1 MNMKKILLTA
11 LFALSLLSS
20 CRAQTVFTFEC
31 FCGYLT
37 IADGNCDVCGP
48 TLQSRMFTG
57 IIIRRNGVPHKWIE
71 TPYTVRFNGQVARFQ
86 ELVYPNPEIINI
98 DRSQTPYGTLDSFKM
113 AIQCPCVG
121 GGGRDT
127 IVIDS
132 SGAVCA
138 ALYFFANDT
147 AAIASPTTDQYDYYL
162 TAPENYY
169 GLPAGLVKLAW
180 ETTLPDSANAP
191 GCGSGGSGTGTVTA
205 FSFTDGGGFTGT
217 VLNPTTTP
225 TLSLVLQDAAADGAT
240 KGQATFTAADFNSAA
255 GVISLDYAN
264 GQKANGSQPGFLS
277 STDWATFN
285 GKLTANAPITGATKT
300 KITYDANGLVT
311 AGADATTSDIAEGS
325 NLYYTDE
332 RNDDRTAALIQNN
345 TGISWSYND
354 GAGTLTPTI
363 TDNSVTNEGAL
374 SVTAGLSN
382 TSQIQSN
389 TSGDAPI
396 VIKAGTNVT
405 LSESGDTITI
415 AASGGGGGVTSDTY
429 ANWNAARLA
438 GTLPLNSTI
447 LVSNRGD
454 NGLLL
459 QTGNNA
465 AQVALSGQGGF
476 LNADFQNAGTYSGV
490 SAVTGVAAGTR
501 KGIWYSGISVS
512 LGEIVIYNLLHYQV
526 TNAGAINGNPPPS
539 NATAYTALP
548 RSAANVGYIL
558 EWDAVEFDFVAD
570 AIVYRADKR
579 GNTVR
584 TAAAV
589 TAFQWGNNKC
599 EKNTVLGLIDQKNA
613 RGEIKNNVV
622 YANAQI
628 NGNTM
633 ATDAKIYNNVLF
645 PGGRIESNDLAA
657 TSQIYGN
664 TAAGFIQA
672 NTLDVNSSIYS
683 NDLKSSAAISFN
695 TINVTGS
702 ISLNIL
708 GPSATISGNT
718 FSGAA
723 ACGIFSNVVG
733 ANSTVTS
740 CIMDSGS
747 SISLNTIAE
756 NVLIQSF
763 NLGAS
768 AQVYKNAFAAD
779 VQVYSNTLAASSQ
792 FTNNRFGQASFFY
805 SNTLYVNFRYNTMEP
820 QSEVY
825 SLAQSGT
832 ALVSISGNTFS
843 GQSAFW
849 NCTFGDN
856 SIFDG
861 NKLGINADLSYL
873 TLGDNASF
881 QNNEWAAGTNFQQ
894 KTLAAGVA
902 FSGSKMDGA
911 FTDTET
917 YSANISGKTATPV
930 FSNFEATIDITKAS
944 NLDLTIYPYYGVFYL
959 TSSNPTESLS
969 AIIYAGE
976 REFIVYP
983 ASGLSVDFNGAAA
996 SGASSSQIIS
1006 PVTTAT
1012 INGSNYDYAKFQLVS
1027 IASGIFKLTNYVNH
1041 L

>member
-11 LFALSLLSS
+11 LLALFFFSS

-37 IADGNCDVCGP
+37 VADGNCDVCGP

-57 IIIRRNGVPHKWIE
+57 IIIRKNGVPHKWIE

-86 ELVYPNPEIINI
+86 ELVYPNPETINI

-191 GCGSGGSGTGTVTA
+191 GCGSGGSGTGTVTS

-255 GVISLDYAN
+255 GVISLDYVN

-285 GKLTANAPITGATKT
+285 GKLTADAPITGATKT

-415 AASGGGGGVTSDTY
+415 AASGGG
-429 ANWNAARLA
+429 
-438 GTLPLNSTI
+438 
-447 LVSNRGD
+447 
-454 NGLLL
+454 
-459 QTGNNA
+459 
-465 AQVALSGQGGF
+465 VA
-476 LNADFQNAGTYSGV
+476 T
-490 SAVTGVAAGTR
+490 VTGVAVDNTD
-501 KGIWYSGISVS
+501 
-512 LGEIVIYNLLHYQV
+512 
-526 TNAGAINGNPPPS
+526 PS
-539 NATAYTALP
+539 NPVVNAIPFVFPDEMEATGNNTFQGGLISCKLTNFSTGAYTA
-548 RSAANVGYIL
+548 RSGFPFFGLYATYNSGDANYSMGFYDDGGTIFSMEAIDNVYNYATTSLFSGYEITQ
-558 EWDAVEFDFVAD
+558 
-570 AIVYRADKR
+570 R
-579 GNTVR
+579 
-584 TAAAV
+584 V
-589 TAFQWGNNKC
+589 TN
-599 EKNTVLGLIDQKNA
+599 LS
-613 RGEIKNNVV
+613 
-622 YANAQI
+622 
-628 NGNTM
+628 NGN
-633 ATDAKIYNNVLF
+633 
-645 PGGRIESNDLAA
+645 E
-657 TSQIYGN
+657 TS
-664 TAAGFIQA
+664 
-672 NTLDVNSSIYS
+672 LSI
-683 NDLKSSAAISFN
+683 NP
-695 TINVTGS
+695 V
-702 ISLNIL
+702 
-708 GPSATISGNT
+708 
-718 FSGAA
+718 
-723 ACGIFSNVVG
+723 
-733 ANSTVTS
+733 
-740 CIMDSGS
+740 
-747 SISLNTIAE
+747 E
-756 NVLIQSF
+756 
-763 NLGAS
+763 
-768 AQVYKNAFAAD
+768 
-779 VQVYSNTLAASSQ
+779 
-792 FTNNRFGQASFFY
+792 
-805 SNTLYVNFRYNTMEP
+805 
-820 QSEVY
+820 
-825 SLAQSGT
+825 
-832 ALVSISGNTFS
+832 
-843 GQSAFW
+843 
-849 NCTFGDN
+849 
-856 SIFDG
+856 
-861 NKLGINADLSYL
+861 DLS
-873 TLGDNASF
+873 
-881 QNNEWAAGTNFQQ
+881 
-894 KTLAAGVA
+894 
-902 FSGSKMDGA
+902 
-911 FTDTET
+911 
-917 YSANISGKTATPV
+917 
-930 FSNFEATIDITKAS
+930 
-944 NLDLTIYPYYGVFYL
+944 
-959 TSSNPTESLS
+959 
-969 AIIYAGE
+969 
-976 REFIVYP
+976 
-983 ASGLSVDFNGAAA
+983 
-996 SGASSSQIIS
+996 
-1006 PVTTAT
+1006 
-1012 INGSNYDYAKFQLVS
+1012 
-1027 IASGIFKLTNYVNH
+1027 
-1041 L
+1041 

>member
-1 MNMKKILLTA
+1 MKKILLTA
-11 LFALSLLSS
+11 LLALFFFSS

-37 IADGNCDVCGP
+37 VADGNCDVCGP

-57 IIIRRNGVPHKWIE
+57 IIIRKNGVPHKWIE

-86 ELVYPNPEIINI
+86 ELVYPNPETINI

-191 GCGSGGSGTGTVTA
+191 GCGSGGSGTGTVTS

-255 GVISLDYAN
+255 GVISLDYVN

-415 AASGGGGGVTSDTY
+415 AASGGG
-429 ANWNAARLA
+429 
-438 GTLPLNSTI
+438 
-447 LVSNRGD
+447 
-454 NGLLL
+454 
-459 QTGNNA
+459 
-465 AQVALSGQGGF
+465 VA
-476 LNADFQNAGTYSGV
+476 T
-490 SAVTGVAAGTR
+490 VTGVAVDNTD
-501 KGIWYSGISVS
+501 
-512 LGEIVIYNLLHYQV
+512 
-526 TNAGAINGNPPPS
+526 PS
-539 NATAYTALP
+539 NPVVNAIPFVFPDEMEATGNNTFQGGLISCKLTNFSTGAYTA
-548 RSAANVGYIL
+548 RSGFPFFGLYATYNSGDANYSMGFYDDGGTIFSMEAIDNVYNYATTSLFSGYEITQRVTNL
-558 EWDAVEFDFVAD
+558 SNGNETSLSINPAD
-570 AIVYRADKR
+570 GFIVSNSTGNIIEANAIRVKITRAF
-579 GNTVR
+579 GYWAT
-584 TAAAV
+584 
-589 TAFQWGNNKC
+589 
-599 EKNTVLGLIDQKNA
+599 
-613 RGEIKNNVV
+613 NVV
-622 YANAQI
+622 NRDALSPEIGWTIFCTDCTAN
-628 NGNTM
+628 
-633 ATDAKIYNNVLF
+633 D
-645 PGGRIESNDLAA
+645 
-657 TSQIYGN
+657 
-664 TAAGFIQA
+664 
-672 NTLDVNSSIYS
+672 SS
-683 NDLKSSAAISFN
+683 
-695 TINVTGS
+695 TG
-702 ISLNIL
+702 
-708 GPSATISGNT
+708 
-718 FSGAA
+718 
-723 ACGIFSNVVG
+723 VV
-733 ANSTVTS
+733 
-740 CIMDSGS
+740 
-747 SISLNTIAE
+747 
-756 NVLIQSF
+756 Q
-763 NLGAS
+763 
-768 AQVYKNAFAAD
+768 
-779 VQVYSNTLAASSQ
+779 
-792 FTNNRFGQASFFY
+792 
-805 SNTLYVNFRYNTMEP
+805 
-820 QSEVY
+820 
-825 SLAQSGT
+825 
-832 ALVSISGNTFS
+832 
-843 GQSAFW
+843 
-849 NCTFGDN
+849 
-856 SIFDG
+856 
-861 NKLGINADLSYL
+861 
-873 TLGDNASF
+873 
-881 QNNEWAAGTNFQQ
+881 
-894 KTLAAGVA
+894 
-902 FSGSKMDGA
+902 
-911 FTDTET
+911 T
-917 YSANISGKTATPV
+917 Y
-930 FSNFEATIDITKAS
+930 
-944 NLDLTIYPYYGVFYL
+944 
-959 TSSNPTESLS
+959 
-969 AIIYAGE
+969 
-976 REFIVYP
+976 
-983 ASGLSVDFNGAAA
+983 
-996 SGASSSQIIS
+996 
-1006 PVTTAT
+1006 
-1012 INGSNYDYAKFQLVS
+1012 NGSTWK
-1027 IASGIFKLTNYVNH
+1027 NH
-1041 L
+1041 W

>member
-11 LFALSLLSS
+11 LLALFFFSS

-37 IADGNCDVCGP
+37 VADGNCDVCGP

-57 IIIRRNGVPHKWIE
+57 IIIRKNGVPHKWIE

-86 ELVYPNPEIINI
+86 ELVYPNPETINI

-191 GCGSGGSGTGTVTA
+191 GCGSGGSGTGTVTS

-255 GVISLDYAN
+255 GVISLDYVN

-415 AASGGGGGVTSDTY
+415 AASGGG
-429 ANWNAARLA
+429 
-438 GTLPLNSTI
+438 
-447 LVSNRGD
+447 
-454 NGLLL
+454 
-459 QTGNNA
+459 
-465 AQVALSGQGGF
+465 VA
-476 LNADFQNAGTYSGV
+476 T
-490 SAVTGVAAGTR
+490 VTGVAVDNTD
-501 KGIWYSGISVS
+501 
-512 LGEIVIYNLLHYQV
+512 
-526 TNAGAINGNPPPS
+526 PS
-539 NATAYTALP
+539 NPVVNAIPFVFPDEMEATGNNTFQGGLISCKLTNFSTGAYTA
-548 RSAANVGYIL
+548 RSGFPFFGLYATYNSGDANYSMGFYDDGGTIFSMEAIDNVYNYATTSLFSGYEITQRVTNL
-558 EWDAVEFDFVAD
+558 SNGNETSLSINPAD
-570 AIVYRADKR
+570 GFIVSNSTGNIIEANAIRVKITRAF
-579 GNTVR
+579 GYWAT
-584 TAAAV
+584 
-589 TAFQWGNNKC
+589 
-599 EKNTVLGLIDQKNA
+599 
-613 RGEIKNNVV
+613 NVV
-622 YANAQI
+622 NRDALSPEIGWTIFCTDCTAN
-628 NGNTM
+628 
-633 ATDAKIYNNVLF
+633 D
-645 PGGRIESNDLAA
+645 
-657 TSQIYGN
+657 
-664 TAAGFIQA
+664 
-672 NTLDVNSSIYS
+672 SS
-683 NDLKSSAAISFN
+683 
-695 TINVTGS
+695 TG
-702 ISLNIL
+702 
-708 GPSATISGNT
+708 
-718 FSGAA
+718 
-723 ACGIFSNVVG
+723 VV
-733 ANSTVTS
+733 
-740 CIMDSGS
+740 
-747 SISLNTIAE
+747 
-756 NVLIQSF
+756 Q
-763 NLGAS
+763 
-768 AQVYKNAFAAD
+768 
-779 VQVYSNTLAASSQ
+779 
-792 FTNNRFGQASFFY
+792 
-805 SNTLYVNFRYNTMEP
+805 
-820 QSEVY
+820 
-825 SLAQSGT
+825 
-832 ALVSISGNTFS
+832 
-843 GQSAFW
+843 
-849 NCTFGDN
+849 
-856 SIFDG
+856 
-861 NKLGINADLSYL
+861 
-873 TLGDNASF
+873 
-881 QNNEWAAGTNFQQ
+881 
-894 KTLAAGVA
+894 
-902 FSGSKMDGA
+902 
-911 FTDTET
+911 T
-917 YSANISGKTATPV
+917 Y
-930 FSNFEATIDITKAS
+930 
-944 NLDLTIYPYYGVFYL
+944 
-959 TSSNPTESLS
+959 
-969 AIIYAGE
+969 
-976 REFIVYP
+976 
-983 ASGLSVDFNGAAA
+983 
-996 SGASSSQIIS
+996 
-1006 PVTTAT
+1006 
-1012 INGSNYDYAKFQLVS
+1012 NGSTWK
-1027 IASGIFKLTNYVNH
+1027 NH
-1041 L
+1041 W